1 MFSCYSSD
9 TGTDVLVCKNNISRT
24 FYVFRSCVI
33 ICETPGTLINRLPIW
48 KQQSIIVVWFFIIL
62 SNDVMKSANSL
73 FVLAMGKYALFLINL
88 FVFFHSFVNIQST
101 VLSARIFS
109 HYPRHNFSPGA
120 NFHRYHHFG
129 FHYFHTASVE
139 SSILSRLLALP
150 TTT

>member
-1 MFSCYSSD
+1 
-9 TGTDVLVCKNNISRT
+9 
-24 FYVFRSCVI
+24 
-33 ICETPGTLINRLPIW
+33 
-48 KQQSIIVVWFFIIL
+48 
-62 SNDVMKSANSL
+62 
-73 FVLAMGKYALFLINL
+73 MGKYALFLINL

-150 TTT
+150 TTTWMVCNHIFCQTRSIFVNIGPVNCSPFSQKSQLSPAASMSKTRFEENTRRGKIADIETAHFAPTSVSLRIST